1 MRLNL
6 IYAAV
11 PLAAILA
18 SGCVWTAPKPGPDD
32 RMAGKPCKEFSTQAG
47 EAYIEVVYGPEA
59 AMAKPVTK
67 PEQCKVKGGQTTLSW
82 YGPAG
87 QEEPFTLKFD
97 TPLPGQKDELGSTL
111 RDRRQQIT
119 VRIGEVNAQSSHKYT
134 VITRWGNQ
142 DPIIII
148 ER

>member
-1 MRLNL
+1 MRPNL
-6 IYAAV
+6 ISAAA
-11 PLAAILA
+11 PLAAIMA
-18 SGCVWTAPKPGPDD
+18 CGCVWTAPKPGPDGTL
-32 RMAGKPCKEFSTQAG
+32 AGTPCRDFSTQAG
-47 EAYIEVVYGPEA
+47 AAYIEVAYGPEP
-59 AMAKPVTK
+59 AMAKPVTN
-67 PEQCKVKGGQTTLSW
+67 PEKCKVKGGQTTLSW

-87 QEEPFTLKFD
+87 EQEPFTLKFD
-97 TPLPGQKDELGSTL
+97 TPLPGQKEELGSTL
-111 RDRRQQIT
+111 QDRRQQIT